1 MSFISKKKKL
11 ILKSINKN
19 NLYNFNEAYLLLK
32 NLPLAKFKNSFESV
46 DVSINLGIDVKK
58 QEQNIRSSVVLPNGI
73 GKFIKVAVFSDNDK
87 DSFLSAGADIVG
99 TDILFDQISQG
110 NINFDVI
117 ISDPESMKTIS
128 KLGPILGPRGLMPN
142 PKDGTVTKDL
152 LSCVKRIKL
161 GQVMYKTDKYGII
174 HSSVGRINFYND
186 KIKENIE
193 ALLSS
198 IKKNKPSTS
207 KGIYIKKISLSTTM
221 GPGLFIDLSSFVY

>member
-1 MSFISKKKKL
+1 M
-11 ILKSINKN
+11 
-19 NLYNFNEAYLLLK
+19 LLK